1 MISCPQV
8 FLVCGHIYFGR
19 GWCVFI
25 FASKLSPPNKFEV
38 RKQHPQKDEK
48 TNNIV
53 VWNTFLSLEIPMC
66 WCDRVAL
73 KLSCCGTIC
82 IKHPANTHRSIKYC
96 HTHTASPPLPWP
108 IYIFTSWKMKLLP
121 VLCPRSPRH
130 LGLVWFFAP
139 PPTTTTDH
147 HVTSVSIVCILGI
160 FSYLLLP
167 FGV

>member
-96 HTHTASPPLPWP
+96 HTHTLPLPL
-108 IYIFTSWKMKLLP
+108 YLGQFIFSLLGKWNCSQCC
-121 VLCPRSPRH
+121 VLDH
-130 LGLVWFFAP
+130 LDIWGWSGSLHHHQQQQQ
-139 PPTTTTDH
+139 TTT
-147 HVTSVSIVCILGI
+147 S
-160 FSYLLLP
+160 LLSR
-167 FGV
+167 